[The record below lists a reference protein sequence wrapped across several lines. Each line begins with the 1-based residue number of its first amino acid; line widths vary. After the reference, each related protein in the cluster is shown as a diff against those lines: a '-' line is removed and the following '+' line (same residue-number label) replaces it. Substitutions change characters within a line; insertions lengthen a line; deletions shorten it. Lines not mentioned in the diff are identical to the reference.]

1 LKPLILFTGPE
12 GSGKTT
18 LALNLR
24 RILESSGYKVR
35 VVRIRGTH
43 TLAYLL
49 VMLLKKVFKFHG
61 EGLHYYNVWMPKQL
75 EKFWLLVEFISV
87 VPLILVYYYLYRI
100 RYVVISERSLVD
112 LIVWVLGGLKSKKEV
127 IKSLIFKIMLIFAL
141 KYKPVYIT
149 ANINDLIRRKPHEK
163 NLILILFPYYEM
175 LKKTLALK
183 HINTSNSRIDECLTL
198 LLRGYNYVYI
208 RWP

>member
-18 LALNLR
+18 LALSLR

-49 VMLLKKVFKFHG
+49 VTLLKKVFKFHG
-61 EGLHYYNVWMPKQL
+61 EGLHYYKVWMPKQL

-100 RYVVISERSLVD
+100 CYVVISERSLVD

-141 KYKPVYIT
+141 KYKPIYIT
-149 ANINDLIRRKPHEK
+149 ANINDLIKRKPLEK
-163 NLILILFPYYEM
+163 DLILSLFPYYE
-175 LKKTLALK
+175 LLNKTLALK
-183 HINTSNSRIDECLTL
+183 YINTSNNTVSECLTFL
-198 LLRGYNYVYI
+198 LGSKL
-208 RWP
+208 